1 MAQVEIAVGGLAEFG
16 RRLDTAEQAS
26 ARQMDLLVDR
36 TAHLARDEARR
47 RVPRGP
53 SGAARASLRVV
64 EGVGTAQLVGG
75 GRRAPYYG
83 WLDFGGFAGRSRPGR
98 RGARRPYRRG
108 GRYIFPAL
116 VDRWRATQDDA
127 ERALDTAMTDAGLA
141 D

>member
-1 MAQVEIAVGGLAEFG
+1 MGEVQIVVEGLNEFG
-16 RRLDTAEQAS
+16 RRLDTARQTS

-64 EGVGTAQLVGG
+64 EGVGTAQLIGG
-75 GRRAPYYG
+75 SRRAPYYG

-116 VDRWRATQDDA
+116 VDRWQATQDDA
-127 ERALDTAMTDAGLA
+127 ARALDAAMADVGLA